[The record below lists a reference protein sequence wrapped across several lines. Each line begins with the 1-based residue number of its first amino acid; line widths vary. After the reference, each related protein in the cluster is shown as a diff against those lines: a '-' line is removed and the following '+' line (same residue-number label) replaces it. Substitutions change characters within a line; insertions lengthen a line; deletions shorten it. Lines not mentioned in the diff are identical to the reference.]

1 MIKVATILC
10 AQLAVS
16 AVALSMSGAAFAQ
29 DIGCVNGIP
38 APPITH
44 SCPSTSPT
52 RSFAEAPAGR
62 IRPYTQKHRSFDPA
76 TGTYLGRNG
85 VRHVFQ

>member
-1 MIKVATILC
+1 MIKAATFLC
-10 AQLAVS
+10 APLAVA

-29 DIGCVNGIP
+29 EIGCVDGIP

-62 IRPYTQKHRSFDPA
+62 ISSYAPKHRS
-76 TGTYLGRNG
+76 LGRNG
-85 VRHVFQ
+85 VRHVSQ